1 MIGVGQRP
9 HEDEPVAGPGPVDD
23 EVEEV
28 ADRSLRQHED
38 LKQKGLLRKIL
49 LFN

>member
-38 LKQKGLLRKIL
+38 LKQKVFLEIL
-49 LFN
+49 LLNS